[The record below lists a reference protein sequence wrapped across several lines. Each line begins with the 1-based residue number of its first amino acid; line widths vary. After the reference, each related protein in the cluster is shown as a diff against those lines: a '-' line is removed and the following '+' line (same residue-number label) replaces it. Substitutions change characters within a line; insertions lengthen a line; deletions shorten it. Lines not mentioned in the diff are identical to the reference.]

1 MFLQN
6 FNVNQMKKTYA
17 SEVTPVHALSSN
29 EIETQIEIMKN
40 ICPLI
45 SMCVYEKFTE
55 KEKVV
60 CASEYNLH

>member
-1 MFLQN
+1 
-6 FNVNQMKKTYA
+6 MKKTYA

-45 SMCVYEKFTE
+45 SMCVYEKCTE

-60 CASEYNLH
+60 CASEYHLH